1 MQLTKGVQGETQ
13 TQWMWIEEGGR
24 QDMLCMWKV
33 GPYDQ
38 KLLGETQREG
48 NGDTIGVGKRKWR
61 TVSS

>member
-1 MQLTKGVQGETQ
+1 
-13 TQWMWIEEGGR
+13 
-24 QDMLCMWKV
+24 MLCMWKV